1 MRRPLNGR
9 LGQTLRSNL
18 ALFESAMQRYGTIL
32 LACSLP
38 FIMGMGAVALLPS
51 NERSSVFIYQE
62 NLETFSFW
70 GGFGAGTLFSLMIGG
85 AWIMKRGAERAR
97 HHEQQASAAAK
108 QRLLRNL
115 DHELKTPLTT
125 IGLSVGSLQLV
136 TGLSAEQM
144 ASLDSIAQQV
154 RRLQT
159 LVKGLRHLTEQEEA
173 MLEKTSVDLAKVL
186 QEAVEIAQSAPAD
199 RGRSITLDIRQ
210 LPWPLPPV
218 WGDHDCLAVVFR
230 NLLENA
236 LKFSAEDDRVQVRAW
251 QEGRTAVI
259 EIADTG
265 SGILPEDLP
274 YIFEEL
280 FRGNNARHT
289 PGSGLGLA
297 SAQRLVTLHGG
308 TISVDSRLGQGT
320 VMTVQL
326 PLTLKK

>member
-1 MRRPLNGR
+1 MRRLLNR
-9 LGQTLRSNL
+9 PLGQALRSNS
-18 ALFESAMQRYGTIL
+18 ALFESATQRYGTIL

-51 NERSSVFIYQE
+51 NERSNVFIYQE
-62 NLETFSFW
+62 NLALFSFW
-70 GGFGAGTLFSLMIGG
+70 SGFGGGTLFSLMTGG
-85 AWIMKRGAERAR
+85 AWVMRRAAERAR
-97 HHEQQASAAAK
+97 NHEQHAAAAAR
-108 QRLLRNL
+108 QRLLHNL

-125 IGLSVGSLQLV
+125 IGLSVESLQLE
-136 TGLSAEQM
+136 TGFSLEQK

-159 LVKGLRHLTEQEEA
+159 LIKGLRHLTEQEES
-173 MLEKTSVDLAKVL
+173 MLEKTNVNLAEVL
-186 QEAVEIAQSAPAD
+186 QEAVEIARSAPVY
-199 RGRSITLDIRQ
+199 RGRSITLDVRQ
-210 LPWPLPPV
+210 FPWPLPSV
-218 WGDHDCLAVVFR
+218 WGDHDCLVVVFR

-251 QEGRTAVI
+251 QEGRTAVV

-265 SGILPEDLP
+265 LGILPQDQP

-297 SAQRLVTLHGG
+297 SAQTLVTLHGG

-320 VMTVQL
+320 VMTIRL

>member
-1 MRRPLNGR
+1 MRRLLNGP
-9 LGQTLRSNL
+9 LSQFLHSNL
-18 ALFESAMQRYGTIL
+18 TLFVSAMQRYGTIL
-32 LACSLP
+32 LAASLP
-38 FIMGMGAVALLPS
+38 FIMGIGAVALLRP
-51 NERSSVFIYQE
+51 NERSNVFIYQE
-62 NLETFSFW
+62 NLAIFSFW
-70 GGFGAGTLFSLMIGG
+70 SGFLGGALFSLIIVGIWVVG
-85 AWIMKRGAERAR
+85 RQAERVR
-97 HHEQQASAAAK
+97 YNEQQAATAAK

-115 DHELKTPLTT
+115 DHELRTPLTT
-125 IGLSVGSLQLV
+125 IGLSVESVKQATHFTADQG
-136 TGLSAEQM
+136 

-159 LVKGLRHLTEQEEA
+159 LIKGLRHLTEQEA

-186 QEAVEIAQSAPAD
+186 QEAVEIVQSAPAD
-199 RGRSITLDIRQ
+199 RGRSITLDVRQ

-218 WGDHDCLAVVFR
+218 WGDPDCLVVVFR

-236 LKFSAEDDRVQVRAW
+236 LKFSAGDDRIQVRAW
-251 QEGRTAVI
+251 QEWRTAVV

-289 PGSGLGLA
+289 PGSGLGLT
-297 SAQRLVTLHGG
+297 SAHRLVTLHGG

-320 VMTVQL
+320 VMTVRL
-326 PLTLKK
+326 PLTSKK